1 MLFRSQDAAYAGAR
15 DVRDRDVVLLQ
26 DLQNAEMSEA
36 ARETSAKGEAD
47 ACPPGRGDCTFVQG
61 LTRRVTVPRHINRI
75 AGKTSWSY
83 GPGVPKEQYF
93 CTPMETECE
102 SMLES

>member
-1 MLFRSQDAAYAGAR
+1 
-15 DVRDRDVVLLQ
+15 VVLLQ
-26 DLQNAEMSEA
+26 DLQNAQMSEA

-47 ACPPGRGDCTFVQG
+47 ACPAGHGDCTFVQG
-61 LTRRVTVPRHINRI
+61 LARRVTVPRHTSRI

-83 GPGVPKEQYF
+83 GSGVPKEQYF

-102 SMLES
+102 SLLEFCAVPSY

>member
-1 MLFRSQDAAYAGAR
+1 
-15 DVRDRDVVLLQ
+15 VVLLQ

-36 ARETSAKGEAD
+36 ARETSAKGETD
-47 ACPPGRGDCTFVQG
+47 ACPAGRGDCTIVQG
-61 LTRRVTVPRHINRI
+61 LARRVAVPRHTSRI

-93 CTPMETECE
+93 CTPMETESE
-102 SMLES
+102 SMRESCAVPSY

>member
-1 MLFRSQDAAYAGAR
+1 
-15 DVRDRDVVLLQ
+15 VVLLQ

-36 ARETSAKGEAD
+36 ARETSAKGEANAN
-47 ACPPGRGDCTFVQG
+47 ACPAGLGDCTFVQG
-61 LTRRVTVPRHINRI
+61 LARRVTVPRHTNRI
-75 AGKTSWSY
+75 AGKTPWSY

-102 SMLES
+102 SMRESCAVPSY